1 MRENYIN
8 WDSYFMG
15 VAILSSMRSKDPNT
29 QVGACIVNEEKRIV
43 GVGYNGLPKG
53 CDDKEF
59 PWERDGEFLNTKY
72 PYVCHAELNAILN
85 SIKSLKDCIIY
96 VALFPCHECT
106 KAIIQSGIKEI
117 VYLSDKYTKL
127 LILIELQK
135 KMLDVAGVK
144 YRRFEPDIEKL
155 EINFANIEQRD
166 NMIETLRETV
176 VFNGIDEKTI
186 KNILEKTKYEIKK
199 YSPKYNI
206 LLKDEKT
213 YPLLK

>member
-1 MRENYIN
+1 MRKVLS
-8 WDSYFMG
+8 WDEYFM
-15 VAILSSMRSKDPNT
+15 ALAHLSAVRSKDPST
-29 QVGACIVNEEKRIV
+29 QVGAVIVDSNNRVV
-43 GVGYNGLPKG
+43 GLGYNGFPRG

-117 VYLSDKYTKL
+117 VYLSDKYTNTDSNRAS
-127 LILIELQK
+127 K

-155 EINFANIEQRD
+155 EINFANIE
-166 NMIETLRETV
+166 
-176 VFNGIDEKTI
+176 
-186 KNILEKTKYEIKK
+186 
-199 YSPKYNI
+199 
-206 LLKDEKT
+206 
-213 YPLLK
+213 